1 LKKALL
7 ASSIR
12 AIVTTPFCSKLYHKA
27 NALERSLVRHV
38 DFGLVRIS
46 QPDTISGI
54 PSISGKGCEECTIS
68 VEFSKSG
75 LNEDVHN
82 WLI

>member
-1 LKKALL
+1 MNFQSTDISLDALPNFPEAPCL
-7 ASSIR
+7 MIWS
-12 AIVTTPFCSKLYHKA
+12 
-27 NALERSLVRHV
+27 VRHV

-54 PSISGKGCEECTIS
+54 PSISGKGYEESTIS
-68 VEFSKSG
+68 VEFSKSR

-82 WLI
+82 